1 MHRTYNEILRVITI
15 NDSCNL
21 AFEIKCRYKL
31 KKKLNNEISKSN
43 RQIAETEAK
52 SIPQKHKFMTCNPVY
67 GFMAIKTFN
76 YLAFD
81 FERT

>member
-31 KKKLNNEISKSN
+31 KKKLNNEIAKSN

-52 SIPQKHKFMTCNPVY
+52 SIPQKHKFMTCLWFY
-67 GFMAIKTFN
+67 GYQNF
-76 YLAFD
+76 
-81 FERT
+81 